1 MPYDELLG
9 WFAYLERRPVDW
21 RDDLRASYLL
31 QAQGVKEKPS
41 KLFPSLEAITK
52 KVDDSP
58 AASFKGSFVHHKL
71 LSAVGGDK
79 LEFL

>member
-1 MPYDELLG
+1 LKIPIYKLLNEMPYDELLG

-52 KVDDSP
+52 KADDSP
-58 AASFKGSFVHHKL
+58 AAPRARNAS
-71 LSAVGGDK
+71 SAMRN
-79 LEFL
+79 